1 MSNELPNVS
10 RAEIAF
16 LCETLDEI
24 YDKFQI
30 SSIYFYG
37 ENEDKKVLNKIYEIK
52 SKIGIN
58 ATKEQG
64 GNNE

>member
-1 MSNELPNVS
+1 MSNKLPNVS

-16 LCETLDEI
+16 LCKTLIEI
-24 YDKFQI
+24 FDRFQI

-37 ENEDKKVLNKIYEIK
+37 ENADKKVLNKISEIK

-58 ATKEQG
+58 AKKKRK
-64 GNNE
+64 